1 MAVVVGFIPTPVGF
15 EALDSARTA
24 AEERGG
30 PLIVLNVV
38 RQGDEQDP
46 RHASE
51 GDLDAAG
58 DRLRGSAVRVDI
70 RQESSEDDIADVL
83 LDTVEKEK
91 AELLVIGLRR
101 ERDVARHLLGVTL
114 QKLLLSAPCDV
125 LVV

>member
-15 EALDSARTA
+15 DALDTARA
-24 AEERGG
+24 QAESRGG

-38 RQGDEQDP
+38 HSNDEDDP
-46 RHASE
+46 RHASD
-51 GDLDAAG
+51 GDLDAAA

-70 RQESSEDDIADVL
+70 RQETSDEDISDVL

-101 ERDVARHLLGVTL
+101 ERDVARHLLGITP